1 MKNKL
6 QHVTGTSKDK
16 GQKNR
21 KEYVRTK
28 PSKQKEKSIMKEMW
42 KAKF

>member
-21 KEYVRTK
+21 KEYVRVK
-28 PSKQKEKSIMKEMW
+28 PSKKKEKSIVSKIW
-42 KAKF
+42 NA

>member
-28 PSKQKEKSIMKEMW
+28 PSKKKKEESIMSKMW
-42 KAKF
+42 KA